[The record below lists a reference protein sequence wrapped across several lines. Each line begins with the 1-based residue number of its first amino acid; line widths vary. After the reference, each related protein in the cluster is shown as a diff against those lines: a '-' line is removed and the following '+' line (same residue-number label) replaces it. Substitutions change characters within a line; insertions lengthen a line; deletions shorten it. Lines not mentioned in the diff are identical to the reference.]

1 MENLFDLRGKVAVIT
16 GASSGLGADA
26 ARAFAENGANI
37 AILARRK
44 EKLESLKDS
53 LKDTGVNI
61 LPVACD
67 VTDEENVKSAIG
79 EVIKEFGK
87 IDILINNAG
96 IAVRGTVDEMD
107 TTEWQKSI
115 DTNLNSIYYTCK
127 YVLPHM
133 KEAKYGKVVNIAS
146 VNAVISD
153 KYPPFL
159 RHSYNAT
166 KAAVVGLTRAIA
178 ASHSQYGITC
188 NAVGPGLFESEM
200 TEDTLFKSD
209 EFLKVYNYQN
219 PTSRP
224 AKRGE
229 LNGTLMYLSTD
240 ASSYVTGQL
249 ILVDGGITLI

>member
-1 MENLFDLRGKVAVIT
+1 MLNLFDLKSKVAIIS

-26 ARAFAENGANI
+26 AKAFAESGANI
-37 AILARRK
+37 AVLARRK
-44 EKLESLKDS
+44 EKLDALKESLTY
-53 LKDTGVNI
+53 TGVEI
-61 LPVACD
+61 LPIACD
-67 VTDEENVKSAIG
+67 VTNEENVKNAVD
-79 EVIKEFGK
+79 EVFNKFGR

-96 IAVRGTVDEMD
+96 VAIKGTVDVME
-107 TTEWQKSI
+107 TSEWNRAIQ
-115 DTNLNSIYYTCK
+115 TNLNSIYNTCK

-133 KEAKYGKVVNIAS
+133 KDQNYGKVVNIAS

-153 KYPPFL
+153 KNPPFL

-178 ASHSQYGITC
+178 ASHAQFGITC

-200 TEDTLFKSD
+200 TEGTLFKSE
-209 EFLKVYNYQN
+209 EFLKKYNFVN

-229 LNGTLMYLSTD
+229 LNGTLIYLSTD
-240 ASSYVTGQL
+240 ASSYVNGQL
-249 ILVDGGITLI
+249 ILVDGGATLV